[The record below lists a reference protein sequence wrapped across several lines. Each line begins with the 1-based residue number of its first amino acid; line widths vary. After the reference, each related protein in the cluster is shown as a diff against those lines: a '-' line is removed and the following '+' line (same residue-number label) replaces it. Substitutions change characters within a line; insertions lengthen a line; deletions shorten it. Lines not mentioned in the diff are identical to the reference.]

1 MIIFSGLVYIFVYI
15 PQTEDIEIIWFNSQI
30 LPRILCTFCRLY
42 FSIEYH
48 RIWKVKILFLSINF
62 TLLHL

>member
-30 LPRILCTFCRLY
+30 LPRIL
-42 FSIEYH
+42 S
-48 RIWKVKILFLSINF
+48 
-62 TLLHL
+62 